1 MNTGNFDVEI
11 LDAIAVIR
19 LSNPPV
25 NAITFSD
32 WMKLPDLM
40 DRLESDPHVSCVIF
54 SGMPGKHFSAGN
66 DFREFN
72 KNDPV
77 GFDRGTVAVKNA
89 LRRIKE
95 SELTIL
101 AAVHGAALGS
111 AFMLACACDIRIG
124 TAESQLGLPE
134 VKVGAFG
141 GYRLVRDLL
150 PEGEARLMA
159 LIGRTITGE
168 RAYQL
173 GLLQKLVAHDQLFEE
188 VFGLAR
194 EFSSVVKK
202 DFHRKVKP
210 LLNRV
215 LSESLWD
222 GYDTE
227 LRLGSEYAMSAA
239 SNAPAIDRQVRS

>member
-1 MNTGNFDVEI
+1 MSTDNFNVDI
-11 LDAIAVIR
+11 LDGIAFIR

-32 WMKLPDLM
+32 WMKLPALM
-40 DRLESDPHVSCVIF
+40 DRLESDPHISCVIF
-54 SGMPGKHFSAGN
+54 SGIPGKHFSAGN

-77 GFDRGTVAVKNA
+77 GFKRGTVAVQKA

-95 SELTIL
+95 SELTTL
-101 AAVHGAALGS
+101 AAIHGAALGS

-124 TAESQLGLPE
+124 TAECQLGLPE

-141 GYRLVRDLL
+141 GYRLVREVL
-150 PEGEARLMA
+150 PEGEARLMV
-159 LIGRTITGE
+159 LTGRTISGE

-173 GLLQKLVAHDQLFEE
+173 GLLQKLVDHDQLFKE

-210 LLNRV
+210 LINRV

-227 LRLGSEYAMSAA
+227 LSLGFDYAMSAVP
-239 SNAPAIDRQVRS
+239 NARTL